1 MKHKPLTTSS
11 EFPLAGIKVLD
22 FGHTVMA
29 PTCGLILADLGAE
42 VVRIE
47 RVEGDPT
54 RNLKGFGSGF
64 FGYLNRNKQSV
75 AIDLKNPLSRPVL
88 ERAFEWA
95 DVAIENFG
103 PEVMDR
109 LGYGYAEASR
119 INSRIIYCSLKGFLP
134 GPYQARTALD
144 EVVQMMGGLAYMTG
158 PVGQPIRAGASIVDM
173 TGGMFGVIGITAAL
187 RAREATGQ
195 GSHVTSA
202 LYETTAFLVGQHMA
216 MAQFGDTPVV
226 PMPARTQAW
235 CLYDLCPCADGQM
248 FIGITSDA
256 QWNRFCVAFGL
267 QELLD
272 DPRLAT
278 NSSRTQERPWLI
290 PRLNE
295 KFATLSMATVE
306 SLCKK
311 AEIPFGPVRTPLDLL
326 DDEHLR
332 ANGSLLEVKVGDR
345 RASLPAMPFR
355 IDDHLPSVRLQPQ
368 GVGAQTAEYLSAW
381 GLSDSES
388 QHLFDCSAVAGP
400 QSRSPN

>member
-1 MKHKPLTTSS
+1 MKQNEVPINSR
-11 EFPLAGIKVLD
+11 FPLAGVKVLD

-47 RVEGDPT
+47 RTEGDPT
-54 RNLKGFGSGF
+54 RNLTGFGSGF

-75 AIDLKNPLSRPVL
+75 AIDLKNPLSRPAI

-95 DVAIENFG
+95 DVVIENFG
-103 PEVMDR
+103 PDVMDR
-109 LGYGYAEASR
+109 LGYGYAEAHR
-119 INSRIIYCSLKGFLP
+119 INPRIIYCSLKGFLQ
-134 GPYQARTALD
+134 GPYAARPALD

-195 GSHVTSA
+195 GSQVTSA

-256 QWNRFCVAFGL
+256 QWQRFCVAFGL

-272 DPRLAT
+272 DPRLAS
-278 NSSRTQERPWLI
+278 NSSRTAERPWLI
-290 PRLNE
+290 PRLHE
-295 KFATLSMATVE
+295 TFATLSMAALE
-306 SLCKK
+306 ALCKQ

-332 ANGSLLEVKVGDR
+332 ANGSLLEVQVGDR
-345 RASLPAMPFR
+345 VASVPAMPFR
-355 IDDHLPSVRLQPQ
+355 IDDHLPSVRVQPQ
-368 GVGAQTAEYLSAW
+368 GVGAQTAEYLSTW
-381 GLSDSES
+381 GLSDAES
-388 QHLFDCSAVAGP
+388 RQLFDGGAVAGP
-400 QSRSPN
+400 RPQSAN